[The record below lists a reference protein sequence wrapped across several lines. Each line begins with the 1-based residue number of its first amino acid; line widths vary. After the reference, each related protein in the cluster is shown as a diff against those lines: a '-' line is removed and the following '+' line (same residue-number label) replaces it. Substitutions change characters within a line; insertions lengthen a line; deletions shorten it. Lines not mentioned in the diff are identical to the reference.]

1 MKHKVYCQGENST
14 IEMCL
19 NCPYHD
25 CIADFDKSVP
35 AVKKLAGR
43 EYIIKRIFTSQGGKT
58 KMSYVYT
65 YSVGK
70 VSSGTNI
77 NLAMKF
83 TAEEVGEAVKRI
95 KPYVSCQT
103 ELEIVKRSE

>member
-1 MKHKVYCQGENST
+1 
-14 IEMCL
+14 
-19 NCPYHD
+19 
-25 CIADFDKSVP
+25 
-35 AVKKLAGR
+35 
-43 EYIIKRIFTSQGGKT
+43 
-58 KMSYVYT
+58 MSYVYT

-103 ELEIVKRSE
+103 ELEIVKRSEELERIAKDKPRKIKKSDCVLIDANGNRLGSRNAIAGV